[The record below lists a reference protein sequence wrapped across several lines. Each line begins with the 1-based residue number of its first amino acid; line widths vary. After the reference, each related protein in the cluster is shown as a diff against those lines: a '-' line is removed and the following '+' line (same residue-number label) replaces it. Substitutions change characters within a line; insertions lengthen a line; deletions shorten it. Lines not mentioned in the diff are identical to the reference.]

1 MSDVEQLVR
10 VGAAGVHLA
19 PPSADPEA
27 LARAAAAAGRP
38 FVRVDVSE
46 AADKQGLLAALARAL
61 RFPDWFGMNWDALAD
76 SFGDWAA
83 GEPPGKV
90 LLLDGID
97 GFATAAPEDLETA
110 QEVLRE
116 ALDDPGD
123 PAAPTLVLLRFAR
136 PDGGSGRRPAVP

>member
-1 MSDVEQLVR
+1 MSDVEELVR

-27 LARAAAAAGRP
+27 LARAATGAGRP
-38 FVRVDVSE
+38 YLRVDVSE
-46 AADKQGLLAALARAL
+46 ATDKLGLLAALAGAL

-83 GEPPGKV
+83 GDPPGKV

-97 GFATAAPEDLETA
+97 GFATAAPDDLETA
-110 QEVLRE
+110 QEVLRD
-116 ALDDPGD
+116 ALNDPGG

-136 PDGGSGRRPAVP
+136 PDGGSGRRPAAP